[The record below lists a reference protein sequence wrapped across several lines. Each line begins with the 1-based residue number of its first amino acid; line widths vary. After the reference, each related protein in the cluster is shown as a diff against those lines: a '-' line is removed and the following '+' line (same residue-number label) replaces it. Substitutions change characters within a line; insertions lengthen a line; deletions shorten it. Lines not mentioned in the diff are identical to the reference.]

1 MHLYEWK
8 DPKRAAGSAALIEW
22 KDHTGDQQIHVYH
35 RKHRSGRADAR
46 VWMRMQLSVHSR
58 I

>member
-1 MHLYEWK
+1 MHLYERK
-8 DPKRAAGSAALIEW
+8 DTKRAAGSAALIER
-22 KDHTGDQQIHVYH
+22 KDHTGDLHIHVYH
-35 RKHRSGRADAR
+35 RKDRSARADAR